1 MRKTMK
7 VGAASTLAAVAILAG
22 SASAASATE
31 GDHRFGGDEPG
42 ISIVNE
48 NTNTNANTNENTAT
62 ATATVTLPADDGL
75 AAAPAPAPAGF
86 AEGFVAG
93 QQAGGGGLLSVLGL
107 L

>member
-7 VGAASTLAAVAILAG
+7 VGAASTLAAVALLAG

-62 ATATVTLPADDGL
+62 ATATVTLPP
-75 AAAPAPAPAGF
+75 AAPEPAPAAAGAGF

>member
-7 VGAASTLAAVAILAG
+7 VGAASTLAAVALLAG

-62 ATATVTLPADDGL
+62 ATATVTLPAPV
-75 AAAPAPAPAGF
+75 AAPAPAPA
-86 AEGFVAG
+86 AAAAG
-93 QQAGGGGLLSVLGL
+93 QQSGGVSLLSVLGL
-107 L
+107 V